1 MKSNKI
7 DFEVVLKGI
16 TATNKITIEEA
27 KKRVD
32 SLAKPLGSLGK
43 LEDIA
48 VKLAGITGKVKNK
61 INKKCIIIMSSDNG
75 VVEEGV
81 APAP

>member
-27 KKRVD
+27 KKRLVSNANFD
-32 SLAKPLGSLGK
+32 MTIDNLLL
-43 LEDIA
+43 
-48 VKLAGITGKVKNK
+48 K
-61 INKKCIIIMSSDNG
+61 IW
-75 VVEEGV
+75 EEFNEKYSRC
-81 APAP
+81 